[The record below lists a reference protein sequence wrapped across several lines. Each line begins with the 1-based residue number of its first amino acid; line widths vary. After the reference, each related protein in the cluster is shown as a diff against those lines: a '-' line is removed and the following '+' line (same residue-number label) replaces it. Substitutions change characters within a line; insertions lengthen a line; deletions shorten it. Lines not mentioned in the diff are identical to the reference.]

1 MNKYL
6 IAIISLLSLITCGPQ
21 QHSEKR
27 ATSLEHAQKTAAS
40 ILKKFKS
47 PSDRYVQVWAHR
59 GAWRYAPENS
69 LIAIQRCIDIG
80 VDVIELDFR
89 LTKDGHLVAMHDET
103 VDRTTN
109 GSGRVEEMTLEEIK
123 SLRLRNGCGVRN
135 SRQQVPTL
143 EEVMNLVKGRI
154 MVNLDKTEGKWIR
167 EAYEVLKKTGTID
180 HAIFKGND
188 DVSYMRGKYGTL
200 MDSIIYMPKLWYKNE
215 DIRAFTQAY
224 EEDLNPFAYEML
236 FDSEDS
242 EVFKLVSERK
252 KSGDAFLAIA
262 LWNELC
268 AGHTDERALL
278 EGPEASWG
286 WLIEQG
292 ANAIMTD
299 RPDELID
306 YLKSKGLYE

>member
-1 MNKYL
+1 M
-6 IAIISLLSLITCGPQ
+6 
-21 QHSEKR
+21 
-27 ATSLEHAQKTAAS
+27 
-40 ILKKFKS
+40 
-47 PSDRYVQVWAHR
+47 
-59 GAWRYAPENS
+59 
-69 LIAIQRCIDIG
+69 AIQRCIDIG
-80 VDVIELDFR
+80 VDVIELDFQ
-89 LTKDGHLVAMHDET
+89 LTKDGHLVAMYDET

-109 GSGRVEEMTLEEIK
+109 GSGRVEDMTLEEIK

-154 MVNLDKTEGKWIR
+154 LVNLYKTEGKWIR

-200 MDSIIYMPKLWYKNE
+200 MDSIIYMPKLWYRNK
-215 DIRAFTQAY
+215 DVRAFTQAY

-242 EVFKLVSERK
+242 EVFKLLPERK

-268 AGHTDERALL
+268 AGHTDERT
-278 EGPEASWG
+278 GTVG
-286 WLIEQG
+286 G
-292 ANAIMTD
+292 AGCFLGLVNRTGCQRHHD
-299 RPDELID
+299 RPTR
-306 YLKSKGLYE
+306 